1 MEDWLICQISSL
13 VKYRQNQTVRLLY
26 QNKLFCSLYYYNVYN
41 IYDYLHHV
49 IYIINHNAILLCI
62 NLSMVEKV
70 YVFKLLSVFRFV
82 YMDIDDKHCYG
93 DQLHIIVV
101 N

>member
-1 MEDWLICQISSL
+1 
-13 VKYRQNQTVRLLY
+13 
-26 QNKLFCSLYYYNVYN
+26 
-41 IYDYLHHV
+41 
-49 IYIINHNAILLCI
+49 
-62 NLSMVEKV
+62 MVEKV